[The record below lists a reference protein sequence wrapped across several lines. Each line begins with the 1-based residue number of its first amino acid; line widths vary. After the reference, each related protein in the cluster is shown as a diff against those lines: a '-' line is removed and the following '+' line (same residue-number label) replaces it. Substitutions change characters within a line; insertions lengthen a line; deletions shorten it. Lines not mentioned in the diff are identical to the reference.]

1 MTPVLKRVCTKASLH
16 VLGCGWLVV
25 GFVGKGCPAS
35 SNPPKEITESRLFT
49 QRLKETAASMLLDT
63 ASACLYIFSL
73 PVRPMTSVNF
83 HFILN
88 RARQQARG
96 KPLDERQEANSRASV
111 SAHGPPQE
119 QLVCRGHRP
128 LQLGGHLLRRRHG
141 HQYKEGQIKDP
152 EFRCSESHA
161 QSAAEQYQ

>member
-1 MTPVLKRVCTKASLH
+1 VTPVLKRVCTKASLH

-35 SNPPKEITESRLFT
+35 SNPPEEITESRLFT

-83 HFILN
+83 HFILKSRESTSERKTTR
-88 RARQQARG
+88 RATRSKLQGVCLSAWATTGAAR
-96 KPLDERQEANSRASV
+96 LQRASTLT
-111 SAHGPPQE
+111 A
-119 QLVCRGHRP
+119 
-128 LQLGGHLLRRRHG
+128 RRTSTTETTRTSI
-141 HQYKEGQIKDP
+141 QRRAD
-152 EFRCSESHA
+152 
-161 QSAAEQYQ
+161 